1 MTNSEIRARLERM
14 KNIANRKRFDGS
26 AGWQDMDWAVEA
38 IETLLAREA
47 AVKAVFCGSKPL
59 PFCRYCDEYKDQT
72 GHECMHCFCALDESS
87 LMLCKIYAILYPQP
101 AALAEEKTNGP
112 E

>member
-1 MTNSEIRARLERM
+1 MTNDEIRALVADCRSHEHIQHWHALHLLTT
-14 KNIANRKRFDGS
+14 
-26 AGWQDMDWAVEA
+26 

-47 AVKAVFCGSKPL
+47 EVLTVFCGSKPL

-87 LMLCKIYAILYPQP
+87 LMLCKIYTILNPQP
-101 AALAEEKTNGP
+101 AAMAEENDNGN
-112 E
+112 